1 MPLIVS
7 RAPALFVAMTLLGT
21 IMWAGRR
28 SGMQGH
34 TSGPVP
40 VAAVVLHLKPVS
52 LPVPAS
58 LGGVRRHPGN
68 AAPANDV
75 APAGAAAALA
85 PGRLHWPA
93 LGRVTSRFGWRI
105 HPIFR
110 TREFHTGLDIA
121 TRWGSPVLAARRGIV
136 RFAGWASGYGEMVVL
151 EHAHGMETRYSHLS
165 RLLVR
170 AGERVNEGQP
180 IGQIGSTGWST
191 GPHLFFEVR
200 RNGVAVDPAPYLDRS
215 SVSHGNRG
223 DRT

>member
-7 RAPALFVAMTLLGT
+7 RALALFAAMTLLGT
-21 IMWAGRR
+21 TMWTGRR
-28 SGMQGH
+28 SGVQGR
-34 TSGPVP
+34 TSGPTP
-40 VAAVVLHLKPVS
+40 PAAVVFHLKPVS
-52 LPVPAS
+52 LPVPAPPD
-58 LGGVRRHPGN
+58 GARRHPGD
-68 AAPANDV
+68 AVPADGV

-93 LGRVTSRFGWRI
+93 LGWVTSRFGWRI

-136 RFAGWASGYGEMVVL
+136 RFAGWAPGYGEMVVL
-151 EHAHGMETRYSHLS
+151 QHPHGMETRYAHLS

-170 AGERVNEGQP
+170 AGERVSEGQP

-200 RNGVAVDPAPYLDRS
+200 RNGIAVDPAPYLDRS

-223 DRT
+223 GRT

>member
-1 MPLIVS
+1 MTRIVS
-7 RAPALFVAMTLLGT
+7 RALAVIVAMTLLGAVV
-21 IMWAGRR
+21 WAGRR
-28 SGMQGH
+28 LGVQGH
-34 TSGPVP
+34 TTGPAP
-40 VAAVVLHLKPVS
+40 VAAVVIHLEPVS
-52 LPVPAS
+52 LPVPAPPS
-58 LGGVRRHPGN
+58 GAGDHAG
-68 AAPANDV
+68 DG
-75 APAGAAAALA
+75 APAGDLA
-85 PGRLHWPA
+85 PARAARVAAPRPLHWPA

-136 RFAGWASGYGEMVVL
+136 RFAGWASGYGEMIVL

-170 AGERVNEGQP
+170 VGERVAEGQP

-215 SVSHGNRG
+215 SVSHGGRG
-223 DRT
+223 GRT